1 MRRSLVLLAG
11 LSAILL
17 LSAGGC
23 RSTDR
28 RADPTRPKVYRA
40 GQRWDT
46 RLLDLSAEDERQIEA
61 NARFATGVIEEL
73 NDSIESALPH
83 YRAAI
88 LNDPDNEE
96 LILDVTRKLIQ
107 RRRLEDA
114 RLLLESVARRPKAPG
129 TLWAWLGTIHSL
141 QGNPSAAIAAHQ
153 EAIRRDPDHFRGY
166 QGLAQVYLE
175 TSQPTQSLEVLR
187 LAAGRPNPEIG
198 FLLQLA
204 EALANLQRAHE
215 PVVGDLRPDILALL
229 DRAANL
235 HPEGGLERIRLGDL
249 YQAFGQAPKALAI
262 YRSLLDS
269 QPNLPGLRERL
280 TEMYLRADDSE
291 KAIEQL
297 NGLAAANPA
306 SSFPPFCLGLIAL
319 EKKRYD
325 EAAKHFNQALDL
337 DPDDSQ
343 NHVHL
348 AIALMSQ
355 EKIEPALEVLE
366 RARAKFTHSFEIEF
380 YTASAHLELKRYGLA
395 VRHLT
400 NAEIIAG
407 ASAPGRLNHL
417 FYFQAGVANE
427 RAKLYDEAARYFE
440 KAIQLKPDFAEAL
453 NYLGYMWAERG
464 EQLDRAIQHIRKA
477 VELEPNNGAFIDSLA
492 WALYQHGK
500 TDEALTHQLR
510 AIELTQE
517 PDATLYDHLGDIL
530 HKLNRFDDA
539 QAAWRRAFEIEPKP
553 EFEEKLRK
561 PKS

>member
-1 MRRSLVLLAG
+1 MRRPLVLFAT
-11 LSAILL
+11 LSALL
-17 LSAGGC
+17 LLGAGGC
-23 RSTDR
+23 RTRESQDNV
-28 RADPTRPKVYRA
+28 TRPKVYRA

-46 RLLDLSAEDERQIEA
+46 RLLDLNADDERQIEA
-61 NARFATGVIEEL
+61 NARFAAGMIAEL
-73 NDSIESALPH
+73 NDSIDAALPH
-83 YRAAI
+83 YQAAI

-114 RLLLESVARRPKAPG
+114 RQLLEAVARRPKAPG

-141 QGNPSAAIAAHQ
+141 QGNPTAALAAHQ
-153 EAIRRDPDHFRGY
+153 EAIRRDPDNFRGY

-175 TSQPTQSLEVLR
+175 TSQPAQALDVLK
-187 LAAGRPNPEIG
+187 LAAARPHPDLS
-198 FLLQLA
+198 FLLQVAESLA
-204 EALANLQRAHE
+204 GLQRAHE
-215 PVVGDLRPDILALL
+215 PVVGDLKPDILGLL
-229 DRAANL
+229 ERAANQN
-235 HPEGGLERIRLGDL
+235 PESGLDRLRLGDL
-249 YQAFGQAPKALAI
+249 YQSLGESPKALAI

-291 KAIEQL
+291 RAIEQL
-297 NGLAAANPA
+297 NGLAAANPT
-306 SSFPPFCLGLIAL
+306 SSFPPSCLGLIAL
-319 EKKRYD
+319 ERKRYD
-325 EAAKHFNQALDL
+325 EAINHFNQALDL
-337 DPDDSQ
+337 DPGDSQ

-348 AIALMSQ
+348 AIALLSQ
-355 EKIEPALEVLE
+355 EKAESALEVLE
-366 RARAKFTHSFEIEF
+366 RARAKFAHDFELEF
-380 YTASAHLELKRYGLA
+380 YTASALMELKRYDQA
-395 VRHLT
+395 VRHLM

-407 ASAPGRLNHL
+407 ASLPGRLNHL
-417 FYFQAGVANE
+417 FYFQAGMANE

-440 KAIQLKPDFAEAL
+440 KAIQIKPDFAEAL

-464 EQLDRAIQHIRKA
+464 EHLDRAIQHIRKA
-477 VELEPNNGAFIDSLA
+477 VELEPTNGAFIDSLA

-500 TDEALTHQLR
+500 TDEALTHQMR
-510 AIELTQE
+510 AIELTKE

-553 EFEEKLRK
+553 EIEEKLRK